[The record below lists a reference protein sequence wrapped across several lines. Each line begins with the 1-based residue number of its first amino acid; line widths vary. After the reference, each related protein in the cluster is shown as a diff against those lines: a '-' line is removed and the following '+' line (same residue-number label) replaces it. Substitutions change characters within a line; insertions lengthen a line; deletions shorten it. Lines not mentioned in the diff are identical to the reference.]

1 MSRRDFDIPILPQ
14 EIISKPPYF
23 PNMSSSTTFR
33 SGAAVSTKNAPAPLP
48 VFSQA
53 IVANNIVHVS
63 GHVGMDPS
71 TGKLEE
77 GVGAQTVSKSSLVY
91 RGRESF

>member
-1 MSRRDFDIPILPQ
+1 
-14 EIISKPPYF
+14 
-23 PNMSSSTTFR
+23 MSSSGTFR
-33 SGAAVSTKNAPAPLP
+33 SGAVVSTKNAPAPLP

-53 IVANNIVHVS
+53 IIANNVIYVS

-77 GVGAQTVSKSSLVY
+77 GVSAQTVSKSIT
-91 RGRESF
+91 